1 MRHVRLVFPCYN
13 EEKRLDRARF
23 LAMAQQGMP
32 MLLVDDGSTD
42 GTRALL
48 HAIADGARVAGR
60 AQKTAQGTNVDVDVL
75 ALDRN
80 GGKAEAVRQGMLR
93 AIEAGATIVAYADS
107 DLATPPE
114 EIIRLVEIAEE
125 SDAQVVMGSR
135 VARAG
140 AQIERSVKRHV
151 LGRVWASA
159 ASLILRARFYDT
171 QCGAKVFKVTPTLRA
186 VLSRPFISRWGFDVE
201 FIARLL
207 AGEGDAPPLR
217 EEDFLEVP
225 LRRWT
230 DVKGSK
236 LGFAAMA
243 RAAIDLGRIELESRK
258 RRQR

>member
-1 MRHVRLVFPCYN
+1 MRHVRLVFPCFN

-23 LAMAQQGMP
+23 VEMAGRGMP

-42 GTRALL
+42 GTLPML
-48 HAIADGARVAGR
+48 HAIADAARANGD
-60 AQKTAQGTNVDVDVL
+60 DVEVI
-75 ALDRN
+75 ALPEN
-80 GGKAEAVRQGMLR
+80 GGKAEAVRHGMLR
-93 AIEAGATIVAYADS
+93 AIEHGATLVAYADS

-114 EIIRLVEIAEE
+114 EIFRLVEIAASSE
-125 SDAQVVMGSR
+125 AQVVMGSR

-140 AQIERSVKRHV
+140 AHIERSARRHL

-186 VLSRPFISRWGFDVE
+186 VLERPFLSRWGFDVE

-207 AGEGDAPPLR
+207 SGTDDAPALR

-225 LRRWT
+225 LRRWN

-236 LGFAAMA
+236 LGFAAMT
-243 RAAIDLGRIELESRK
+243 RAALDLGRIELSHRGRLRK
-258 RRQR
+258 RGQ